1 MPAQAP
7 EKWSGAASVKS
18 TKRLLT
24 LDVIDTQSHAAYYKF
39 KAMHELRYYLGM
51 LLDHQCISGNGNCP
65 ECQRLQRIY
74 QFLQTELF
82 TTVIYSETP
91 LEHRVPILSQ
101 SQPVNRAA
109 AGPRRPHAA

>member
-1 MPAQAP
+1 
-7 EKWSGAASVKS
+7 
-18 TKRLLT
+18 
-24 LDVIDTQSHAAYYKF
+24 
-39 KAMHELRYYLGM
+39 
-51 LLDHQCISGNGNCP
+51 
-65 ECQRLQRIY
+65 
-74 QFLQTELF
+74 LQTELF